1 MVFFIAKL
9 NTPDLAVLQELLE
22 TGKMTPVV
30 DRRYDLSEV
39 PAALRYLDEGHAMGK
54 IVINVDRLG
63 H

>member
-1 MVFFIAKL
+1 VVFFIAKL